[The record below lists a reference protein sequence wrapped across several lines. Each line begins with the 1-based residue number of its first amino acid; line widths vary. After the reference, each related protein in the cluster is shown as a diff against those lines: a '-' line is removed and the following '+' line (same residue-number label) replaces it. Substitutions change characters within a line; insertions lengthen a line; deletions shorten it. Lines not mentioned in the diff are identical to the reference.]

1 MFSPS
6 RCTVFTTLVPYFIL
20 DQPYCSPSL
29 IYEILIR
36 LGESDPSPDA
46 GPQRLIVFTNLEVR
60 CAPIVRR
67 ILKSTWSPSIS
78 QSKGRNLL
86 PSFSQVLTQA
96 GAGDNSASRSRVLST
111 SKFPFCVAISL
122 FITVLSTDQPPSWHL
137 PPRTHPITTVSQP
150 MHARN
155 STT

>member
-1 MFSPS
+1 M
-6 RCTVFTTLVPYFIL
+6 FTTLGVPCSTL
-20 DQPYCSPSL
+20 DQPAIFRPSL
-29 IYEILIR
+29 IYETPYLTR
-36 LGESDPSPDA
+36 LDPNATPPDR
-46 GPQRLIVFTNLEVR
+46 QQLIVFTNSEVR
-60 CAPIVRR
+60 CAPVVRR

-78 QSKGRNLL
+78 LSKGRNLL

-111 SKFPFCVAISL
+111 SKFPFCVAIAL